1 MMTVMM
7 KVTGKVTKNIINNTF
22 PTPEVGAGVEVTVV
36 TATIVIII
44 MITRDMAKE
53 TTVAM
58 IPEATTVIII
68 TDIIAEEINMW
79 KTYNVTKMT
88 TCRLDHESIEQMT
101 SMTTIEE
108 TETIIIV
115 TTMTTSI
122 LLAKVN
128 QRQRRLKVMA

>member
-1 MMTVMM
+1 
-7 KVTGKVTKNIINNTF
+7 
-22 PTPEVGAGVEVTVV
+22 
-36 TATIVIII
+36 
-44 MITRDMAKE
+44 
-53 TTVAM
+53 
-58 IPEATTVIII
+58 
-68 TDIIAEEINMW
+68 MW
-79 KTYNVTKMT
+79 KTYNATKMT

>member
-1 MMTVMM
+1 
-7 KVTGKVTKNIINNTF
+7 
-22 PTPEVGAGVEVTVV
+22 
-36 TATIVIII
+36 
-44 MITRDMAKE
+44 
-53 TTVAM
+53 
-58 IPEATTVIII
+58 
-68 TDIIAEEINMW
+68 
-79 KTYNVTKMT
+79 MT